1 MEPSSVGDY
10 EEELKGL
17 REVFNSGKTRE
28 LSWRKAQLKGILLL
42 LKEREHDIFKA
53 LNQDLGKHH
62 VEAYRDEIGTVA
74 KSATHALGNLKK
86 WTSSKRAKLPLATFP
101 SSAKL
106 VHEPLGVVL
115 IVSSWNFPFGLSFEP
130 IIGAIAAGNVLILK
144 PSELAPTCSLVL
156 ANTIRDYLD
165 NSAIK
170 VIEGGPYVGEKLL
183 QHKFD
188 KIFYTGGPKVGQM
201 VMTAA
206 AKNLTPVTLELGG
219 KCPAVVDFISS
230 SWDKKIPMKRIIWG
244 KFGAC
249 GGQACIAIDYI
260 LTQKKFA
267 STLVELLK
275 KYIKKSFGDNPM
287 ESNSIAKIVHK
298 KHFSRLKQLLDE
310 PRIKSSIVHGG
321 SLDEDNLFIEPTILL
336 DPPLDSTIMTEE
348 IFGPLLPIITL
359 DNIEDSI
366 EFIRRRP
373 KPLAVYGFT
382 NNAKFQEKII
392 CETSSGSITF
402 NDAITQYV
410 ADTLPF
416 GGVGGSG
423 FGRYHGKYSFE
434 TFSHEKAVMV
444 RGYLIDF
451 GFKYPPWT
459 NKKLQLIKSGLR
471 YDYITLV
478 FVKLG
483 LKSKA

>member
-1 MEPSSVGDY
+1 MEAIVDDF
-10 EEELKGL
+10 EEELKEV

-28 LSWRKAQLKGILLL
+28 ISWRRSQLKGILSL
-42 LKEREHDIFKA
+42 LKERESDIFKA

-74 KSATHALGNLKK
+74 KSANYALGNLKK
-86 WTSSKRAKLPLATFP
+86 WTSSKRAKMTLSSFP
-101 SSAKL
+101 STAKL

-115 IVSSWNFPFGLSFEP
+115 IISSWNFPFGLSFEP
-130 IIGAIAAGNVLILK
+130 IIGAIAAGNAIILK
-144 PSELAPTCSLVL
+144 PSELAPTCSSVL
-156 ANTIRDYLD
+156 AKTIRDYLD

-170 VIEGGPYVGEKLL
+170 VVEGGPYVGEKLL
-183 QHKFD
+183 RHKFD
-188 KIFYTGGPKVGQM
+188 KIFYTGGPRVGQV
-201 VMTAA
+201 VMAAA

-219 KCPAVVDFISS
+219 KCPAVVDSISS
-230 SWDKKIPMKRIIWG
+230 SWDKKIAMKRIIWG

-267 STLVELLK
+267 PNLVELLK
-275 KYIKKSFGDNPM
+275 KYIIKSFGGNPM
-287 ESNSIAKIVHK
+287 ETNSIAKIINK
-298 KHFSRLKQLLDE
+298 KQFSRLKGLLDE
-310 PRIKSSIVHGG
+310 PRVKSSIVYGG
-321 SLDEDNLFIEPTILL
+321 SSNEENLYIEPTILL
-336 DPPLDSTIMTEE
+336 DPPLDAAIMTEE

-359 DNIEDSI
+359 ESIEESV
-366 EFIRRRP
+366 EFIRARP
-373 KPLAVYGFT
+373 KPLAIYGFT
-382 NNAKFQEKII
+382 NNEKLKKKMI

-402 NDAITQYV
+402 NDAIIQYV

-434 TFSHEKAVMV
+434 SFSHQKAVMM

-451 GFKYPPWT
+451 GFRYPPWN
-459 NKKLQLIKSGLR
+459 NKKLQLLKSGLR

-478 FVKLG
+478 LIKLG